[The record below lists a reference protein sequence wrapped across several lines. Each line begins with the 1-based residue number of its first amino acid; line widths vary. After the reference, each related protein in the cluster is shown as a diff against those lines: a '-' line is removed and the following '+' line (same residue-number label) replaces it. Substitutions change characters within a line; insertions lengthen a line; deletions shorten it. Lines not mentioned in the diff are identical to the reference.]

1 MDQVNQDGQGD
12 HVDSVWNSDRMLEAT
27 MEKKVFE
34 ITTEMTEDE
43 KMNVFISGFFERIN
57 PAIYQGRYGFQAS
70 DFYEINTL
78 GISSVCLVFST
89 LNIVYKFGYCR
100 EFVRNQESVQCH
112 LVDAGW
118 LG

>member
-57 PAIYQGRYGFQAS
+57 ALSIELSPGWIPGWIPFS
-70 DFYEINTL
+70 FSLNYE
-78 GISSVCLVFST
+78 
-89 LNIVYKFGYCR
+89 K
-100 EFVRNQESVQCH
+100 
-112 LVDAGW
+112 
-118 LG
+118 